1 MTSNRTNCVTDHTPE
16 TFELRETVCERCVDE
31 RVKVRPV
38 VEERT
43 VCRDERTVGWL
54 FVDISA
60 QLQWERML
68 NPVLFKANADSVG
81 KIRRDFA

>member
-16 TFELRETVCERCVDE
+16 TFDLRETVCERCVDE

-43 VCRDERTVGWL
+43 VCRDLDGFSWTFLHNCNGR
-54 FVDISA
+54 
-60 QLQWERML
+60 
-68 NPVLFKANADSVG
+68 
-81 KIRRDFA
+81 